1 MLSDTSPE
9 ARRVLAQVYRQMSA
23 ERKAAIVEDLH
34 QFTRRLF
41 EAGVR
46 ARDPGASDEK
56 ILDQYMR
63 QTLPRELYEEARRHR
78 DGFCQCLARTAAGA
92 HRA

>member
-1 MLSDTSPE
+1 MLSDTLPE
-9 ARRVLAQVYRQMSA
+9 ARRVLAQVYRQMPA
-23 ERKAAIVEDLH
+23 ERKATIVDDLH

-46 ARDPGASDEK
+46 ARDPGASDEM
-56 ILDQYMR
+56 ILDEYMR

-78 DGFCQCLARTAAGA
+78 DGFCQRLARTAAGA